1 MRKSILSFEIA
12 FACSSINLCIMISF
26 NTVKSNM
33 CISKAHFPIFKHC
46 YKNVERIMW
55 TLDLD

>member
-1 MRKSILSFEIA
+1 MRKSILSYEIV
-12 FACSSINLCIMISF
+12 FAYSSINLCIMISF

-33 CISKAHFPIFKHC
+33 CVSKAHFPIFKRC